1 MCLIYGVKKVV
12 FGIPI
17 YRFLLPASFLLPF
30 SGYPSQPNPVILF
43 TKIRSYT
50 ALPSFGRF
58 CFVHV
63 LNFRTHFITHIIF
76 ISFQIFQISSSILHC
91 YYTTQFYSLKISIQ
105 FYGVLLFFSLRVYF
119 YHPVKQCTAYIQLYD
134 VLLISGFSV
143 YCQYPV
149 SPCTA
154 NIQFLSVLLIYSFSV
169 YC

>member
-91 YYTTQFYSLKISIQ
+91 YYTTQFY
-105 FYGVLLFFSLRVYF
+105 
-119 YHPVKQCTAYIQLYD
+119 LYD

-149 SPCTA
+149 SQCTA
-154 NIQFLSVLLIYSFSV
+154 NIQFFRVLLIFSFSV